1 MHLHI
6 YLIYQPICPAPPPI
20 HPSTFDCAFLPPLS
34 LSLSLRSQ
42 SIMTDGDGAPINVPL
57 FLFFT
62 LLSLFSTL
70 SVSNV
75 FERAKLS
82 ATYWLAASGEEH

>member
-1 MHLHI
+1 
-6 YLIYQPICPAPPPI
+6 
-20 HPSTFDCAFLPPLS
+20 
-34 LSLSLRSQ
+34 
-42 SIMTDGDGAPINVPL
+42 MTDGDGAPVNVPL

-82 ATYWLAASGEEH
+82 ATYWLAASGEQH